1 MKPLEIGQEVSGH
14 QVVPGM
20 VGWWWDLSVMFVVSV
35 EKHPT
40 RHDCVMINV
49 IRVYEPKSSR
59 GTIIDRLLL
68 HNTGTMFRV
77 GQLLYVP

>member
-1 MKPLEIGQEVSGH
+1 MKPLEIGQKVCGH

-20 VGWWWDLSVMFVVSV
+20 VGWWWDLSVVFVVSV

-40 RHDCVMINV
+40 VRDHVMINV
-49 IRVYEPKSSR
+49 IRVYEPKSTR
-59 GTIIDRLLL
+59 GTIIDYISL

-77 GQLLYVP
+77 GQLMYVP